1 MAGASN
7 QGFGEELTV
16 TMFNRL
22 SAWLIAGLAAAAP
35 AVADNA
41 SGPTSQLQF
50 QVFPDPSGQFA
61 TFNVPGPVDTS
72 NPFFQVLGTNGRACV
87 TCHQPADAW
96 TVTPAH
102 LRERFASTAGR
113 DPIFRTNDGAT
124 CPSADVSTVAA
135 RRRAYS
141 LLLSKGLIRIEMI
154 VPASAEFEVLKVDN
168 PYGCSDTSAVSV
180 YRRPLP
186 TASLPDLSTVMW
198 DGRET
203 FKGQAITDDL
213 EHQALD
219 ATLGHAQAAQA
230 PTAQQ
235 LQAIVDFELQL
246 FTAQIRDKEAGR
258 LDADGAAGGPVALSQ
273 QEFFLGINDP
283 LGLNPAGTPFTST
296 IFTLFDRWAGAP
308 PDGSDRSE
316 ARQAIVRG
324 QKLFNTLPIA
334 ITGVAGL
341 NDVPLPSDGQIHPTI
356 QGNCGTCHDSP
367 NVGDHS
373 LPAPLNIGLTD
384 VGRRTPDL
392 PLITLINK
400 TTGAI
405 VQTTDPGRALVTGKW
420 ADIGKLKGPILRGL
434 AARAPYFHNG
444 SAATLGD
451 AVDFYTTRFGL
462 NLSAR
467 DKADLVAFLQSL

>member
-1 MAGASN
+1 MIRFSSLSTFLLAG
-7 QGFGEELTV
+7 V
-16 TMFNRL
+16 
-22 SAWLIAGLAAAAP
+22 AAAVPALADHTPAP
-35 AVADNA
+35 APLA
-41 SGPTSQLQF
+41 QF

-72 NPFFQVLGTNGRACV
+72 NPFFQSLGTNGRSCV
-87 TCHQPADAW
+87 SCHQPADAW
-96 TVTPAH
+96 TITPPH
-102 LRERFASTAGR
+102 VRERFENTAGR
-113 DPIFRTNDGAT
+113 DPIFRTVDGAT
-124 CPSADVSTVAA
+124 CPSADVSTLAA

-141 LLLSKGLIRIEMI
+141 LLLSKGLIRVEMA
-154 VPASAEFEVLKVDN
+154 VPASAEFAVLAVDN
-168 PYGCSDTSAVSV
+168 PYGCSDTSALSV
-180 YRRPLP
+180 YRRPPP
-186 TASLPDLSTVMW
+186 TVSLAYLSTVMW

-203 FKGQAITDDL
+203 FKGQTVTDDL

-219 ATLGHAQAAQA
+219 ATLIHAQAAQA
-230 PTAQQ
+230 PTTAQ

-246 FTAQIRDKEAGR
+246 FTAQLRDKDAGR
-258 LDADGAAGGPVALSQ
+258 LDADGASGGPILLSQ
-273 QEFFLGINDP
+273 QEFYLGINDP
-283 LGLNPAGTPFTST
+283 LGLNPAGTPFSPT

-308 PDGSDRSE
+308 ADGSDRSE

-324 QKLFNTLPIA
+324 QKLFNTLSIT

-384 VGRRTPDL
+384 LNRRTPDL

-400 TTGAI
+400 TTGAV

-451 AVDFYTTRFGL
+451 AVDFYNTRFSL

-467 DKADLVAFLQSL
+467 DRADLVAFLKTL

>member
-1 MAGASN
+1 MMNMSN
-7 QGFGEELTV
+7 SLG
-16 TMFNRL
+16 
-22 SAWLIAGLAAAAP
+22 AWLLAGLAVAAP
-35 AVADNA
+35 AAAGGA
-41 SGPTSQLQF
+41 SAPTVLSQL

-61 TFNVPGPVDTS
+61 TFNVPGPIDTT
-72 NPFFQVLGTNGRACV
+72 NPFFQSLGTNGRACV

-96 TVTPAH
+96 TITPPH
-102 LRERFASTAGR
+102 LRERFENTAGR

-124 CPSADVSTVAA
+124 CPSADVSTTAA
-135 RRRAYS
+135 RRRAYQ
-141 LLLSKGLIRIEMI
+141 LLLSKGLIRVEIV
-154 VPASAEFEVLKVDN
+154 VPAGAEFQVLTVDN
-168 PYGCSDTSAVSV
+168 PYGCSDTTALSV
-180 YRRPLP
+180 YRRPPP
-186 TASLPDLSTVMW
+186 TASLADLSTVMW

-203 FKGQAITDDL
+203 FKGQTITDDL

-219 ATLGHAQAAQA
+219 ATLIHAQAAQA
-230 PTAQQ
+230 PSAAQ

-246 FTAQIRDKEAGR
+246 FTAQIRDKGAGR
-258 LDADGAAGGPVALSQ
+258 LDVDGASGGPIALSQ

-283 LGLNPAGTPFTST
+283 LGLNPVGTPFTPT
-296 IFTLFDRWAGAP
+296 IFTLFDRWAGLPA
-308 PDGSDRSE
+308 DGGDRSA

-324 QKLFNTLPIA
+324 QKLFNTLPIT

-341 NDVPLPSDGQIHPTI
+341 NDVPLPADGQVHPTI

-367 NVGDHS
+367 NVGNHS

-384 VGRRTPDL
+384 LARRTPDL
-392 PLITLINK
+392 PLITLMNK
-400 TTGAI
+400 TTGAV

-451 AVDFYTTRFGL
+451 AVDFYNTRFSL
-462 NLSAR
+462 NLSAG
-467 DKADLVAFLQSL
+467 DKADLVAFLKTL

>member
-1 MAGASN
+1 MN
-7 QGFGEELTV
+7 
-16 TMFNRL
+16 MINHL
-22 SAWLIAGLAAAAP
+22 SVWLLAGLATVAP
-35 AVADNA
+35 AVAVAVADTA
-41 SGPTSQLQF
+41 PGPTPLPQF
-50 QVFPDPSGQFA
+50 QVFPDPSGRFA
-61 TFNVPGPVDTS
+61 TFNVPGTIDTT
-72 NPFFQVLGTNGRACV
+72 NPFFQALGTNGRSCV

-102 LRERFASTAGR
+102 IRERFASTAGR

-141 LLLSKGLIRIEMI
+141 LLLSKGLIRIEI
-154 VPASAEFEVLKVDN
+154 SVPDTAEFEVLKVDN

-203 FKGQAITDDL
+203 FKGQTIIDDL
-213 EHQALD
+213 EHQAVD

-230 PTAQQ
+230 PTTEQI
-235 LQAIVDFELQL
+235 QAIVDFELQL
-246 FTAQIRDKEAGR
+246 FTAQIRDSAAGR
-258 LDADGAAGGPVALSQ
+258 LDVDGATGGPITLSQ

-283 LGLNPAGTPFTST
+283 LGLNPAGTPFTPT

-308 PDGSDRSE
+308 AGDRERRE

-324 QKLFNTLPIA
+324 QRLFNTLPIT

-341 NDVPLPSDGQIHPTI
+341 NDVPLPGDGQIHPTI

-367 NVGDHS
+367 NVGNHS

-384 VGRRTPDL
+384 ASRRTADL

-400 TTGAI
+400 TTGSI

-434 AARAPYFHNG
+434 AGRAPYFHNG

-451 AVDFYTTRFGL
+451 AVDFYNTRFGL

-467 DKADLVAFLQSL
+467 DTADLVAFLQSL

>member
-1 MAGASN
+1 MN
-7 QGFGEELTV
+7 K
-16 TMFNRL
+16 FNCF
-22 SAWLIAGLAAAAP
+22 SVWLLAGLAAAVP
-35 AVADNA
+35 AVADPAPALA
-41 SGPTSQLQF
+41 SLSQLQT
-50 QVFPDPSGQFA
+50 FPDPSGRFA

-72 NPFFQVLGTNGRACV
+72 NPFFQALGTNGRSCV

-102 LRERFASTAGR
+102 IRERFLITAGR

-141 LLLSKGLIRIEMI
+141 LLLSKGLIRIEMT
-154 VPASAEFEVLKVDN
+154 VPAGAEFEVLKVDN

-186 TASLPDLSTVMW
+186 TASLADLSTVMW

-203 FKGQAITDDL
+203 FKGQSVTDDL

-230 PTAQQ
+230 PTTAQ

-246 FTAQIRDKEAGR
+246 FTAQIRDKDAGR
-258 LDADGAAGGPVALSQ
+258 LDADGASGGPLALSQ

-283 LGLNPAGTPFTST
+283 LGLNPAGTPFTPR
-296 IFTLFDRWAGAP
+296 IFTLFDGWAATP
-308 PDGSDRSE
+308 ADGSAQSA

-324 QKLFNTLPIA
+324 QMLFNTLPIS

-356 QGNCGTCHDSP
+356 QGTCGTCHDAP

-384 VGRRTPDL
+384 AARRTPDL

-400 TTGAI
+400 TTGVM

-420 ADIGKLKGPILRGL
+420 SDIGKLKGPILRGL
-434 AARAPYFHNG
+434 AGRAPYFHNG
-444 SAATLGD
+444 SAATLAD
-451 AVDFYTTRFGL
+451 AVDFYNTRFAL

>member
-1 MAGASN
+1 VST
-7 QGFGEELTV
+7 L
-16 TMFNRL
+16 NRINL
-22 SAWLIAGLAAAAP
+22 WLLAGLAAAAP
-35 AVADNA
+35 VAADVLTGA
-41 SGPTSQLQF
+41 TALPQF

-61 TFNVPGPVDTS
+61 TLNVPGPIDTT
-72 NPFFQVLGTNGRACV
+72 NPFFQSLGTNGRSCV

-96 TVTPAH
+96 TVTPPH
-102 LRERFASTAGR
+102 IRERFEKTGGR
-113 DPIFRTNDGAT
+113 DPIFRSNDGAN
-124 CPSADVSTVAA
+124 CPSADVSTTAA
-135 RRRAYS
+135 RRTAYS
-141 LLLSKGLIRIEMI
+141 LLLNKGLIRVELP
-154 VPASAEFEVLKVDN
+154 VPAGAEFEVLTVDN
-168 PYGCSDTSAVSV
+168 PYGCADTAAVSV
-180 YRRPLP
+180 YRRPPP
-186 TASLPDLSTVMW
+186 TASLADLSTVMW

-203 FKGQAITDDL
+203 FKGQTITADL

-219 ATLGHAQAAQA
+219 ATLGHAQAAEA

-246 FTAQIRDKEAGR
+246 FTAQIRDKDAGR
-258 LDADGAAGGPVALSQ
+258 LDADGASGGPVALSR

-283 LGLNPAGTPFTST
+283 LGLNPSGQAFTPT
-296 IFTLFDRWAGAP
+296 IFTLFDSWAGLRA
-308 PDGSDRSE
+308 DGSDRSA
-316 ARQAIVRG
+316 ARRAIVRG
-324 QKLFNTLPIA
+324 QTLFNTLSIT

-341 NDVPLPSDGQIHPTI
+341 NDVPLPSDGQVHPTI

-384 VGRRTPDL
+384 SARRTPDL
-392 PLITLINK
+392 PLITLRNR
-400 TTGAI
+400 TTGAT

-451 AVDFYTTRFGL
+451 ALDFYNTRFAL

-467 DKADLVAFLQSL
+467 DKADLVAFLKTL

>member
-1 MAGASN
+1 MTVPAGA
-7 QGFGEELTV
+7 E
-16 TMFNRL
+16 
-22 SAWLIAGLAAAAP
+22 
-35 AVADNA
+35 
-41 SGPTSQLQF
+41 
-50 QVFPDPSGQFA
+50 FA
-61 TFNVPGPVDTS
+61 
-72 NPFFQVLGTNGRACV
+72 
-87 TCHQPADAW
+87 
-96 TVTPAH
+96 
-102 LRERFASTAGR
+102 
-113 DPIFRTNDGAT
+113 
-124 CPSADVSTVAA
+124 
-135 RRRAYS
+135 
-141 LLLSKGLIRIEMI
+141 
-154 VPASAEFEVLKVDN
+154 VLKVDN
-168 PYGCSDTSAVSV
+168 PYGCSDKSALSV

-186 TASLPDLSTVMW
+186 TASLADLSTVMW

-213 EHQALD
+213 EHQAMD
-219 ATLGHAQAAQA
+219 ATLGHAQAAEA
-230 PTAQQ
+230 PTTQQ

-246 FTAQIRDKEAGR
+246 FTAQVRDRDAGR
-258 LDADGAAGGPVALSQ
+258 LDVDGATGGAIALSQ

-283 LGLNPAGTPFTST
+283 LGLNPAGTPFTPT
-296 IFTLFDRWAGAP
+296 IFTLFDSWAGAP
-308 PDGSDRSE
+308 ADGSDRSV

-324 QKLFNTLPIA
+324 QKLFNTLPIS

-341 NDVPLPSDGQIHPTI
+341 NDVPLPSDGQIHPSI
-356 QGNCGTCHDSP
+356 QGTCGTCHDAP

-384 VGRRTPDL
+384 VARRTPDL

-405 VQTTDPGRALVTGKW
+405 ARTTDPGRALVTGKW

-434 AARAPYFHNG
+434 AGRAPYFHNG

-451 AVDFYTTRFGL
+451 AVDFYNTRFAL